1 VLFSIMDWVYR
12 TSRVAVLVIQS
23 AKEEIWLNIG
33 NDGPHPPMATSERI
47 ESVARKGRKGRKFSN
62 QLKLGTLRVTRACMH
77 AACGAYN
84 PVRHK
89 TRVARRSSYSATT
102 CSYLVVSIPPCKVG
116 EAHHLEYG

>member
-1 VLFSIMDWVYR
+1 MDWVYR
-12 TSRVAVLVIQS
+12 TSRMVVLVIQS

-62 QLKLGTLRVTRACMH
+62 QLKLGTLRVTRTCIARRLRP
-77 AACGAYN
+77 GAYN